1 MIHTVKAGLLLSL
14 FLILKISSFGQG
26 RIVVNEFMA
35 WSGCNTTS
43 EFIELMNFGPGP
55 MNIGCYIVTN
65 GQYSVTIPPNTIVQ
79 PGDYYV
85 ISGQNTIAKD
95 CGNRDSVITV
105 DLNWTTCNCA
115 NTTIPT
121 TGDGFMQ
128 DGGSANEK
136 VILLDPSLN
145 VIDAVSR
152 LSTPSSSISITT
164 STLGAACS
172 SYTFDLDLMGIAYET
187 IGESTG
193 IDNSYSRKVDGDC
206 GWVKTTQISAG
217 APNKTNSTS
226 SATYSFNTIGTSEC
240 NDYTGSISI
249 TVGSSSGS
257 VSSYFPMEYTLAHD
271 LDSNWIYTSADSY
284 SYGVDNT
291 SPNIDINNLS
301 YGLYR
306 ITVASALGCN
316 LKSFDFFIF
325 NCYTRLLPLKLISFK
340 YTGIKQGQ
348 QYFECAVTGEENLKK
363 IVLEG
368 AANDIYQPVPFTIES
383 EENGKFI
390 ISVPLSSFTHFRLR
404 LIDKKDG
411 VAYSRIIFVRTQ
423 GEFTINRLFPNP
435 ANNHLNIELN
445 SEMASTA
452 VAKFYNLKGA
462 IVKEE
467 KLFLRKGF
475 NSLSFYSA
483 DLPSGVYQLSIPQAN
498 QKQPLSFRF
507 VKQ

>member
-1 MIHTVKAGLLLSL
+1 
-14 FLILKISSFGQG
+14 
-26 RIVVNEFMA
+26 MA
-35 WSGCNTTS
+35 WSGCSTTS

-65 GQYSVTIPPNTIVQ
+65 GQYAVTIPPNTFIQ
-79 PGDYYV
+79 PGEYYV
-85 ISGQNTIAKD
+85 ISGQNVIAKD
-95 CGNRDSVITV
+95 CGNRDSAITV

-115 NTTIPT
+115 NTTIPI

-136 VILLDPSLN
+136 VIVLDPNLN
-145 VIDAVSR
+145 IIDAVSR
-152 LSTPSSSISITT
+152 QSTPSSSVSITT
-164 STLGAACS
+164 STVGGACTS
-172 SYTFDLDLMGIAYET
+172 QTFDLDLMGVVYET

-206 GWVKTTQISAG
+206 GWVKTPQISAG
-217 APNKTNSTS
+217 APNKTNNTS
-226 SATYSFNTIGTSEC
+226 SATYSFNTIGISDC

-249 TVGSSSGS
+249 TVSSSSGS
-257 VSSYFPMEYTLAHD
+257 VSSYFPMQYTLAHD
-271 LDSNWIYTSADSY
+271 VDSNYVYTSADSY
-284 SYGVDNT
+284 LYGTDNT

-325 NCYTRLLPLKLISFK
+325 NCYTMLLPLKLISFK

-348 QYFECAVTGEENLKK
+348 QYFECSVSGVENLKK

-368 AANDIYQPVPFTIES
+368 SENDVYQPISTITASGED
-383 EENGKFI
+383 GRFVI
-390 ISVPLSSFTHFRLR
+390 TAPLSSFTHFRLR
-404 LIDKKDG
+404 LVDKKDG
-411 VAYSRIIFVRTQ
+411 VSYSRIIFIRNQ
-423 GEFTINRLFPNP
+423 SEFTVNRLFPNP
-435 ANNHLNIELN
+435 VTDQLNIELN
-445 SEMASTA
+445 AEAASQVTA
-452 VAKFYNLKGA
+452 KIFNLKGA
-462 IVKEE
+462 VVKEE

-475 NSLSFYSA
+475 NSLSLYSS
-483 DLPSGVYQLSIPQAN
+483 DLLPGIYQISIPQN
-498 QKQPLSFRF
+498 SHKQPLSFRF

>member
-1 MIHTVKAGLLLSL
+1 
-14 FLILKISSFGQG
+14 
-26 RIVVNEFMA
+26 MA

-43 EFIELMNFGPGP
+43 EYIELMNFGPGP

-79 PGDYYV
+79 PGDYFV
-85 ISGQNTIAKD
+85 IAGQNTLAKD
-95 CGNRDSVITV
+95 CGNRDSAVTV

-115 NTTIPT
+115 NTSIPT
-121 TGDGFMQ
+121 TGDGFMLN
-128 DGGSANEK
+128 GGSANEK
-136 VILLDPSLN
+136 VVLLDPNLN

-152 LSTPSSSISITT
+152 LSIPSSSVSITT
-164 STLGAACS
+164 SSVAGACTS
-172 SYTFDLDLMGIAYET
+172 RTFDLDLMGIAYET

-206 GWVKTTQISAG
+206 GWVKTPQISAG
-217 APNKTNSTS
+217 ATNKTSSTS
-226 SATYSFNTIGTSEC
+226 TATYSFNTINTSNC

-249 TVGSSSGS
+249 TVGASGS
-257 VSSYFPMEYTLAHD
+257 VDSYFPMQYTLAYD
-271 LDSNWIYTSADSY
+271 VDSNYTYTNADSY
-284 SYGVDNT
+284 MYGTDST

-301 YGLYR
+301 YGRYR

-316 LKSFDFFIF
+316 LKSFDFFIL
-325 NCYTRLLPLKLISFK
+325 NCYTMLLPLKLVSFK

-348 QYFECAVTGEENLKK
+348 QYFECRLAGVENLKK
-363 IVLEG
+363 IILEG
-368 AANDIYQPVPFTIES
+368 ATNDIYQPITTLTGSGED
-383 EENGKFI
+383 GRFI
-390 ISVPLSSFTHFRLR
+390 ITTPLSSFTHFRLR
-404 LIDKKDG
+404 LVDKHD
-411 VAYSRIIFVRTQ
+411 VVSYSKIIFVRNQ
-423 GEFTINRLFPNP
+423 GELTGNRLFPNP
-435 ANNHLNIELN
+435 THDQLNIELN
-445 SEMASTA
+445 AQAASTV

-475 NSLSFYSA
+475 NSLSLYSA
-483 DLPSGVYQLSIPQAN
+483 DLLPGIYQLTIPQAS